1 MARLSMFLATLAIL
15 SSATGAA
22 MVWLSTRQ
30 AGSAGVWFLSSVAV
44 MLALM
49 SAGLALLL
57 AAILFARNDP
67 ARPVKA
73 VYLSLAALA
82 VAGCYLALI

>member
-1 MARLSMFLATLAIL
+1 MFLAMLATLSA
-15 SSATGAA
+15 ATGAA
-22 MVWLSTRQ
+22 MAYLATRH
-30 AGSAGVWFLSSVAV
+30 AGTAGVWFMSSVAV

-57 AAILFARNDP
+57 AAILFARKDP

-82 VAGCYLALI
+82 MAGGYLALI

>member
-1 MARLSMFLATLAIL
+1 MARLSMFLATLAIV
-15 SSATGAA
+15 SAAAGAA
-22 MVWLSTRQ
+22 MAWLSTRQ
-30 AGSAGVWFLSSVAV
+30 AGAADVWFLSSVAV

-57 AAILFARNDP
+57 VAILFARKDP
-67 ARPVKA
+67 ARQVKA

-82 VAGCYLALI
+82 VAGGYLALI